1 MHNPPKYVIFAIE
14 TFFTIETLRNNV
26 MKKKDQAYA
35 KMWELNPI
43 WEILTDDEKEWVSE
57 QAEIVNYKKNE
68 LIHSEGDV
76 AGYMWMLISGRVRI
90 YKEGIGQRAQ
100 IIRLLKPYD
109 MFGYRA
115 VIGEDRFTSCAS
127 AFEPCTTY
135 RVPASVFLAL
145 LRRNSEFCYQVM
157 VAMARDLAVAEL
169 QTINLTQKHIRGRL
183 AESLLTLKNNYGL
196 DEDGCTLSMYMSRE
210 DLANMSNMTT
220 SNAIRTLS
228 QFAQEGL
235 ISVDG
240 RKIKLLNEEEVKKIS
255 RLG

>member
-1 MHNPPKYVIFAIE
+1 MGRRAVGSLWAWCAMGDGAVGLKLQRIDFRCQVRGVRRGFRLA
-14 TFFTIETLRNNV
+14 R
-26 MKKKDQAYA
+26 AA
-35 KMWELNPI
+35 
-43 WEILTDDEKEWVSE
+43 DEG
-57 QAEIVNYKKNE
+57 
-68 LIHSEGDV
+68 GDGL
-76 AGYMWMLISGRVRI
+76 ARDHE
-90 YKEGIGQRAQ
+90 EGIGQRAQ

-115 VIGEDRFTSCAS
+115 VIGEDHFTSCAS

-135 RVPASVFLAL
+135 RVPASVFLTL
-145 LRRNSEFCYQVM
+145 LRQNSDFCYQVL

>member
-1 MHNPPKYVIFAIE
+1 MHNPPKYTIFAHE
-14 TFFTIETLRNNV
+14 TFLAETDIGNP
-26 MKKKDQAYA
+26 MKKKEESYA
-35 KMWELNPI
+35 KIWELNHI
-43 WEILTDDEKEWVSE
+43 WDILTDDEKAWTDE
-57 QAEIVNYKKNE
+57 QVEIVSYKKNE

-76 AGYMWMLISGRVRI
+76 AGDMWVLIHGRVRI

-135 RVPASVFLAL
+135 RVPANVFLTL
-145 LRRNSEFCYQVM
+145 LRQNSEFCYQVM

-183 AESLLTLKNNYGL
+183 AESLLTLKNNYGF
-196 DEDGCTLSMYMSRE
+196 DEDGCTLAMYMSRE

-240 RKIKLLNEEEVKKIS
+240 RKIKLLREDEIKKIS

>member
-1 MHNPPKYVIFAIE
+1 
-14 TFFTIETLRNNV
+14 
-26 MKKKDQAYA
+26 MKKKEESYA

-43 WEILTDDEKEWVSE
+43 WEVLTEEEKLWLNGHV
-57 QAEIVNYKKNE
+57 EIIHYKKNE
-68 LIHSEGDV
+68 LIHNEGDDADDV
-76 AGYMWMLISGRVRI
+76 WMLVEGKVRI

-109 MFGYRA
+109 CFGYRA
-115 VIGEDRFTSCAS
+115 AIANDCYTSCAS
-127 AFEPCTTY
+127 AFEPCAAY
-135 RVPASVFLAL
+135 KIPSDVFLQL
-145 LRRNSEFCYQVM
+145 VRQNSQFCYQVM
-157 VAMARDLAVAEL
+157 VAMAKDLALSEL
-169 QTINLTQKHIRGRL
+169 QTLNLTQKHIRGRL
-183 AESLLTLKNNYGL
+183 AESLLTLKKNYGL
-196 DEDGCTLSMYMSRE
+196 DEDGCTLAMYMSRE

-240 RKIKLLNEEEVKKIS
+240 RKIKLLNEEEIKHIS